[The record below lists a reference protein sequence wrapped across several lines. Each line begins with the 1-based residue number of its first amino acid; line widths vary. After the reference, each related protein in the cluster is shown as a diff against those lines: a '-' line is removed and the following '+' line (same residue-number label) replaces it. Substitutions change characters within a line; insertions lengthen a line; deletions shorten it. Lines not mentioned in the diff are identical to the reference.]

1 MTSDRLQDIFIKRE
15 KFMREIQTKFED
27 SYPENWPLDLSKKEN
42 QKTLR
47 DTTFKGIEEMYE
59 ALFHLKNWKPHRNT
73 EIPEVNREEFLEE
86 IVDAFNYFFS
96 LMILTGVDH
105 DEFYNM
111 FLKKDKIINDRL
123 NNGY

>member
-1 MTSDRLQDIFIKRE
+1 MTPDRLQDIFIKRE
-15 KFMREIQTKFED
+15 KFMREIQAKFED
-27 SYPENWPLDLSKKEN
+27 SYPENWPLDLSKKET